1 MKKLII
7 CAVATLALLPEAF
20 AQKKKSSHSGTING
34 RSFYNTPYRTR
45 NSGSYGLDSRM
56 LSLGYGFGSTLYNG
70 YGYYPLSSG
79 RGKTAFG
86 PLMVK
91 YEHAIRDEVGIG
103 AIAEL
108 AFRQWKYRV
117 GGDTYK
123 DRAVG
128 VGISFL
134 GYYHFNKF
142 IPVPKLDVYAGAG
155 ISIAHSSYKDDYYDR
170 TNSVVDVN
178 PAGVVGA
185 RYLFTPKFGAYAEVG
200 RTSFSWT
207 NIGVT
212 FKL

>member
-1 MKKLII
+1 MKKLLI
-7 CAVATLALLPEAF
+7 CMVAVMAFLPDTF
-20 AQKKKSSHSGTING
+20 AQKKSSSHKGVLDG
-34 RSFYNTPYRTR
+34 RSFYKTPYRTR

-56 LSLGYGFGSTLYNG
+56 LSLGYGFGTTLYNS
-70 YGYYPLSSG
+70 YGYYPG
-79 RGKTAFG
+79 AGNRGKSAFG

-103 AIAEL
+103 AIGEL

-155 ISIAHSSYKDDYYDR
+155 ISIAHTSYKDDFYG
-170 TNSVVDVN
+170 TSHSTVDVM

-185 RYLFTPKFGAYAEVG
+185 RYLFKPTFGVYGEVG
-200 RTSFSWT
+200 RTSFSWL
-207 NIGVT
+207 NLGVS